1 MAIKKDIT
9 VKGVSIKDAYIR
21 VRGFSGNKSG
31 VTAFI
36 DYKASADQEFSF
48 HESHVNF
55 ELDLSG
61 GNPVEQAYKFIKT
74 LPEFSGAEDC

>member
-1 MAIKKDIT
+1 MALKKDI
-9 VKGVSIKDAYIR
+9 VIKGVPVAGAYIR
-21 VRGFSGNKSG
+21 VRGFTGNKNG

-55 ELDLSG
+55 ELDLNG
-61 GNPVEQAYKFIKT
+61 GNPVEQAYVFMKT
-74 LPEFSGAEDC
+74 LPEFADAEDC